1 MWNRDLV
8 WLTELGS
15 RSVSRWFS
23 SNGVSSRTF
32 RRRGAGRAHGWGRSC
47 PGDGKRLCCILGA
60 PRLCTL
66 SLWPSLSP
74 SLSLCLCARARR
86 RHRRPFAFLFGF
98 VLYSVSWLVQPG
110 DFLRRLCCWWL
121 TSDNK
126 PLPPPPGPRF
136 YPFGEVL
143 TKFAYGWTDEEQGS
157 KQGRGVVCE
166 TGHCVDSSFKICVHS
181 AYSPLTPFPFVFF
194 SFFWL
199 RSNDKQ
205 RRCRV
210 LRFLEFVCERREA
223 QERFWRSFLYME
235 GIRVLM

>member
-1 MWNRDLV
+1 MGCRLAPFAA
-8 WLTELGS
+8 G
-15 RSVSRWFS
+15 
-23 SNGVSSRTF
+23 GQGGRT
-32 RRRGAGRAHGWGRSC
+32 G
-47 PGDGKRLCCILGA
+47 GDGAARETESAFAAPSEHHDSALCRCG
-60 PRLCTL
+60 P
-66 SLWPSLSP
+66 P
-74 SLSLCLCARARR
+74 SLSLCLCVRARR

-98 VLYSVSWLVQPG
+98 LLCSVSLLVQPG
-110 DFLRRLCCWWL
+110 DFRRRLCWWWL

-126 PLPPPPGPRF
+126 PLPPPPLSRF

-143 TKFAYGWTDEEQGS
+143 TQFAYGWTDEEQGS

-166 TGHCVDSSFKICVHS
+166 TGHCLDSSFKICVHS

-199 RSNDKQ
+199 RCNDKQ

-223 QERFWRSFLYME
+223 QERIWRSFLYME